1 MVHRLHGVCFNH
13 CFAAVVVVAFVD
25 GIFAILYVVIVIAA
39 VIVIIAGAIVVVST
53 ADSVVPQIINE
64 IVVVVP
70 TYVGAVISGIN
81 SIESLAVVVAV
92 IVVLERVVIYCG
104 VSASLVVVLC
114 YCCY

>member
-53 ADSVVPQIINE
+53 PDSVVP
-64 IVVVVP
+64 
-70 TYVGAVISGIN
+70 
-81 SIESLAVVVAV
+81 
-92 IVVLERVVIYCG
+92 
-104 VSASLVVVLC
+104 
-114 YCCY
+114 

>member
-1 MVHRLHGVCFNH
+1 M
-13 CFAAVVVVAFVD
+13 
-25 GIFAILYVVIVIAA
+25 
-39 VIVIIAGAIVVVST
+39 
-53 ADSVVPQIINE
+53 
-64 IVVVVP
+64 P